1 MHYRRVKVKRNK
13 ICPKCGS
20 NKIIIVPGKKIPAES
35 GRSIMIGQSAL
46 SSAIFDRY
54 ICSECGYSEEY
65 FDKENIDKLI
75 NKFGINN

>member
-1 MHYRRVKVKRNK
+1 MKSNK

-20 NKIIIVPGKKIPAES
+20 SKIIIVPGKKVPPES
-35 GRSIMIGQSAL
+35 GRVIMIGSTGL

-65 FDKENIDKLI
+65 FDKDNIDKLI
-75 NKFGINN
+75 SKFGINN